1 MVLLPF
7 HIVAGALGILSGT
20 LALYAVKGA
29 GLHRKSGTVFVISML
44 VMVATGALLAA
55 LGANWATVMQALL
68 TGYLV
73 TTGMLTMRRPSGG
86 STWLQRITMP
96 IAVAIGV
103 THLTFGVIAL
113 NSATGRM
120 SGYPP
125 PLFFTFGPIALLA
138 AIGDIR
144 VLRAG
149 APQGRRRLVRH
160 LWRMCV
166 ALFIA
171 TASFFLGQAKVIPAP
186 LRITPLLVILAL
198 FPLAVMLYWLVRLYV
213 RTCRPTAV
221 ANPAGGVTPVLED
234 A

>member
-29 GLHRKSGTVFVISML
+29 GLHRKSGTVFVIAML

-55 LGANWATVMQALL
+55 LGANWATVLQALL

-73 TTGMLTMRRPSGG
+73 TTGMLTMRRRSGG
-86 STWLQRITMP
+86 STWLRIAMP
-96 IAVAIGV
+96 IAVAIGL

-120 SGYPP
+120 FGYPP

-149 APQGRRRLVRH
+149 QPQGRRRLVRH

-186 LRITPLLVILAL
+186 LRTTPLLLILAL
-198 FPLAVMLYWLVRLYV
+198 FPLAVMLYWLVRLHV
-213 RTCRPTAV
+213 RTRRPPAV
-221 ANPAGGVTPVLED
+221 PNPAGGVTPVLED

>member
-1 MVLLPF
+1 MTVLPV
-7 HIVAGALGILSGT
+7 HIAAGALGILSGA
-20 LALYAVKGA
+20 LALYAAKGA
-29 GLHRKSGTVFVISML
+29 ALHRKSGTVFVISML
-44 VMVATGALLAA
+44 VMVGTGALLAA
-55 LGANWATVMQALL
+55 LGANWATVLQALL

-73 TTGMLTMRRPSGG
+73 TTGMLTMRRRSAG
-86 STWLQRITMP
+86 STRLQWIAMS

-103 THLTFGVIAL
+103 THLTFGIIAL

-120 SGYPP
+120 FGYPP

-138 AIGDIR
+138 AIGDVR

-171 TASFFLGQAKVIPAP
+171 TASFFLGQAKAIPAP
-186 LRITPLLVILAL
+186 LRITPLLIILAL
-198 FPLAVMLYWLVRLYV
+198 SPLAVMLYWLVRLHF
-213 RTCRPTAV
+213 RTGRPIAV
-221 ANPAGGVTPVLED
+221 ANPAGGLTPVRED

>member
-1 MVLLPF
+1 MTVLPV

-29 GLHRKSGTVFVISML
+29 GLHRKSGTVFVAAML

-55 LGANWATVMQALL
+55 LGANWATVLQALL

-73 TTGMLTMRRPSGG
+73 TTGLLTMRRRSG
-86 STWLQRITMP
+86 SSILIQRIAMTV
-96 IAVAIGV
+96 AVAIGV

-113 NSATGRM
+113 NSATGRLF
-120 SGYPP
+120 GFPP
-125 PLFFTFGPIALLA
+125 PLFFAFGPVALLA

-149 APQGRRRLVRH
+149 AFQGRRRLVRH

-186 LRITPLLVILAL
+186 LRITPLLMILAL
-198 FPLAVMLYWLVRLYV
+198 FPLAVMLYWLVRLHV
-213 RTCRPTAV
+213 RTRRRTPV

>member
-1 MVLLPF
+1 MTVLPL
-7 HIVAGALGILSGT
+7 HIAAGALGILSGA
-20 LALYAVKGA
+20 LALYAAKGA
-29 GLHRKSGTVFVISML
+29 ALHRKSGTVFVISML
-44 VMVATGALLAA
+44 VMVGTGALLAA
-55 LGANWATVMQALL
+55 LGANWATVLQALL

-73 TTGMLTMRRPSGG
+73 TTGMLTMRRRSAG
-86 STWLQRITMP
+86 STRLQWIAMS

-103 THLTFGVIAL
+103 THLTFGIIAW

-120 SGYPP
+120 FGYPP

-138 AIGDIR
+138 AIGDVR

-171 TASFFLGQAKVIPAP
+171 TASFFLGQAKAIPAP
-186 LRITPLLVILAL
+186 LRITPLLIILAL
-198 FPLAVMLYWLVRLYV
+198 SPLAVMLYWLVRLHFG
-213 RTCRPTAV
+213 TGRPIAV
-221 ANPAGGVTPVLED
+221 ANPAGGLTPVRED

>member
-1 MVLLPF
+1 MTVLPV

-29 GLHRKSGTVFVISML
+29 GLHRKSGTVFVAAML

-55 LGANWATVMQALL
+55 LGANWATVLQALL

-73 TTGMLTMRRPSGG
+73 TTGMLTMRQHSGG
-86 STWLQRITMP
+86 STWLQRIAMP

-120 SGYPP
+120 FGFPP

-138 AIGDIR
+138 AIGDVR

-186 LRITPLLVILAL
+186 LRTTPLLLILAL
-198 FPLAVMLYWLVRLYV
+198 FPLAVMLYWLVRLHV
-213 RTCRPTAV
+213 RTRRPTAV
-221 ANPAGGVTPVLED
+221 TNPADGVTPVLED

>member
-1 MVLLPF
+1 MTVLPV
-7 HIVAGALGILSGT
+7 HIVAGALGILSGA

-29 GLHRKSGTVFVISML
+29 GLHRSSGTVFVISML
-44 VMVATGALLAA
+44 VMVGTGALLAA
-55 LGANWATVMQALL
+55 LGANWATVLQALL

-73 TTGMLTMRRPSGG
+73 TTGMLTMRRRSGG
-86 STWLQRITMP
+86 STWLQWSAMP
-96 IAVAIGV
+96 IAVAIGI
-103 THLTFGVIAL
+103 THLTFGIIAL
-113 NSATGRM
+113 SSATGRM
-120 SGYPP
+120 FGYPP

-166 ALFIA
+166 ALFIG

-186 LRITPLLVILAL
+186 LRITPLLMILAL
-198 FPLAVMLYWLVRLYV
+198 FPLAVMLYWLVRLHF
-213 RTCRPTAV
+213 RTGRPIAV
-221 ANPAGGVTPVLED
+221 ANPAGDLTPLRED

>member
-1 MVLLPF
+1 
-7 HIVAGALGILSGT
+7 
-20 LALYAVKGA
+20 
-29 GLHRKSGTVFVISML
+29 
-44 VMVATGALLAA
+44 
-55 LGANWATVMQALL
+55 
-68 TGYLV
+68 
-73 TTGMLTMRRPSGG
+73 
-86 STWLQRITMP
+86 MP

-120 SGYPP
+120 FGFPP

-171 TASFFLGQAKVIPAP
+171 TASFFLGQAKAIPAP
-186 LRITPLLVILAL
+186 LRTTPLLLILAL
-198 FPLAVMLYWLVRLYV
+198 FPLTVMLYWLVRLHF
-213 RTCRPTAV
+213 RTGRPIAV
-221 ANPAGGVTPVLED
+221 ANPAGDLTPLRED

>member
-1 MVLLPF
+1 MGLLPF

-29 GLHRKSGTVFVISML
+29 GLHRKSGTVFVIAML

-55 LGANWATVMQALL
+55 LGANWATVLQALL

-73 TTGMLTMRRPSGG
+73 TTGLLTVRRPSGG
-86 STWLQRITMP
+86 STRIQRIAMP
-96 IAVAIGV
+96 VAVAICV
-103 THLTFGVIAL
+103 AHLTFGVIAL
-113 NSATGRM
+113 NSATGRLF
-120 SGYPP
+120 GFPP

-171 TASFFLGQAKVIPAP
+171 TASFFLGQAKAIPAP

-198 FPLAVMLYWLVRLYV
+198 FPLGVMLYWLVRLHV
-213 RTCRPTAV
+213 RTRRRTPV